1 MGQKVISGRRSK
13 ATVVERRSCRSLA
26 EGTATLLDEVR
37 EAIMDEGSSD
47 EDDDGDDLMASI
59 KKKREL
65 WEKMEAGDVNALV
78 ELSVIAGIMTK
89 EDQEDF
95 FT

>member
-13 ATVVERRSCRSLA
+13 ATVAERRSCRSLA
-26 EGTATLLDEVR
+26 DGTATLLDEVR
-37 EAIMDEGSSD
+37 EAITDEVSSESDD
-47 EDDDGDDLMASI
+47 EGDDLIAGI

-65 WEKMEAGDVNALV
+65 WEKMEAGDVGALV
-78 ELSVIAGIMTK
+78 EMSVIAGIMTK
-89 EDQEDF
+89 EDQEEF